1 MRDPHRG
8 LASEPSDV
16 PVGIRLTADGRNSLL
31 DFTVV
36 PASPL
41 RRQLRDAT
49 LPLFVD
55 RGGSLKSPGS
65 GRAYLT
71 AARLAG
77 NRLAAH
83 AAAPPD
89 AATLQVG
96 EVHAA
101 LFADLTT
108 PVPGRIVL
116 ARRLLLN
123 AALAAANDDLVRY
136 LRNLTLFG
144 YARPSKP
151 YSAAELDC
159 VVDWC
164 KDRLAALFARRNEA
178 LRLLGVGPDA
188 SDEQALAGAHRVL
201 AVQAPPRL
209 GAAQDEAKRWWSAWV
224 MVHAF
229 EESVTA
235 NRAGRAAAVEA
246 LFPDVQDALAA
257 TLLVINEYGAEGQVL
272 ASMDVGDVRR
282 LPGNSSVMEITGVK
296 ARADRAVSRR
306 GNAVSTWSGG
316 RVLERWIE
324 LTGPARRWTG
334 TEHVWVWRSRAR
346 GARASEKTVRL
357 PVLTY
362 VPSRA
367 LVQEG
372 HEGIEGPD
380 GVRIRLSTRRMR
392 KSWAERSERALGPG
406 IAGQLDP
413 NHSRL
418 SAWAMYR
425 SAALSA
431 DERQAVIAE
440 AQDDLLGLVRASQ
453 LVISGDLQR
462 DEVLAL
468 LMNNGVDRATA
479 DRIARGDG
487 DDSGTATCRNARQA
501 PGQAV
506 GTLCRQTPFACLL
519 CENAIHTRQ
528 HLPVIL
534 ALSESIDAERR
545 QMPAEQFVQSWGGVD
560 VGVQHVLSRFSD
572 GAKRDAEREMAGA
585 RDRLER
591 LKEVYT

>member
-16 PVGIRLTADGRNSLL
+16 PVGIVLTADGRTSLM

-36 PASPL
+36 SASPL
-41 RRQLRDAT
+41 RRQLRDAA

-55 RGGSLKSPGS
+55 RGGSLKSPES
-65 GRAYLT
+65 GRVYLS
-71 AARLAG
+71 AARLVG
-77 NRLAAH
+77 DRLTTPAARM
-83 AAAPPD
+83 PD
-89 AATLQVG
+89 VTTLQVA
-96 EVHAA
+96 EVHSA

-108 PVPGRIVL
+108 PVPIRIVL

-123 AALAAANDDLVRY
+123 AASAVGNDQLVHY

-159 VVDWC
+159 VLGWC
-164 KDRLAALFARRNEA
+164 KARLTALFARRNEA
-178 LRLLGVGPDA
+178 LRLLGVTPDA
-188 SDEQALAGAHRVL
+188 SDDEATTAAHEVL
-201 AVQAPPRL
+201 ARQVPPRP
-209 GAAQDEAKRWWSAWV
+209 GEEQDDAMRWWSAWV
-224 MVHAF
+224 LVHAF
-229 EESVTA
+229 EEPVA
-235 NRAGRAAAVEA
+235 ADPAGRAAATEA
-246 LFPDVQDALAA
+246 LFPDVRDALAA

-334 TEHVWVWRSRAR
+334 TEHLWLWRSRAR
-346 GARASEKTVRL
+346 DTRTSDKTVRL

-380 GVRIRLSTRRMR
+380 GMRIRLSTRRMR

-406 IAGQLDP
+406 IAGKLDP

-440 AQDDLLGLVRASQ
+440 AQDDLLGMVRASQ
-453 LVISGDLQR
+453 LVIDGELPR
-462 DEVLAL
+462 DDVLAL
-468 LMNNGVDRATA
+468 LMDNGIDPATA
-479 DRIARGDG
+479 ARVARGQA
-487 DDSGTATCRNARQA
+487 DDSGTAICRNARQA
-501 PGQAV
+501 PGQSV

-519 CENAIHTRQ
+519 CENAIHTRH

-545 QMPAEQFVQSWGGVD
+545 QVPAEQFVQRWGGVD
-560 VGVQHVLSRFSD
+560 VGVQNVLAQFSD
-572 GAKRDAEREMAGA
+572 RAKRDAEQEIAAA